1 MEAFFGFGS
10 LLVSVVAIIGL
21 VVNLIRKKKV
31 KKWAI
36 TAASSFAIFV
46 VLVSLPTETNTPI
59 TVEPSTT
66 EVATETVLEETTTP
80 PVVEETTAPPV
91 IEEKTVPTEYKSAL
105 KKAKTYSDTM
115 SMSKIGVY
123 DQLTSE
129 YGEKFSQDAGQYAV
143 DNVKADWKANALK
156 KGQTYQDD
164 MAMSPKAVYDQ
175 LVSEYGEKF
184 TAKEAQYAKDNL
196 K

>member
-1 MEAFFGFGS
+1 MEAFFGLGS
-10 LLVSVVAIIGL
+10 LFVLVVAIIGL
-21 VVNLIRKKKV
+21 AVNVIREKKV

-46 VLVSLPTETNTPI
+46 VLVSLPTETEIPTAVEPLTTKVAAAETI
-59 TVEPSTT
+59 VEPSTT
-66 EVATETVLEETTTP
+66 EVAAETI
-80 PVVEETTAPPV
+80 VE
-91 IEEKTVPTEYKSAL
+91 KKVPKEYTSAL
-105 KKAKTYSDTM
+105 KKAESYSGTM
-115 SMSKIGVY
+115 SMSKAGVY

-129 YGEKFSQDAGQYAV
+129 YGEQFSKDAGQYAV

-175 LVSEYGEKF
+175 LVSEYGEQF

>member
-59 TVEPSTT
+59 AVEPSTT
-66 EVATETVLEETTTP
+66 EVATETATETVL
-80 PVVEETTAPPV
+80 EETTAPPV

-129 YGEKFSQDAGQYAV
+129 YGEKFSKEAAKYAI
-143 DNVKADWKANALK
+143 DNVKADWKENALK
-156 KGQTYQDD
+156 KAYTYQKD
-164 MAMSPKAVYDQ
+164 MSMSPNAIYDQ
-175 LVSEYGEKF
+175 LISEYGEKF
-184 TAKEAQYAKDNL
+184 TAKEAQYAIDNL

>member
-1 MEAFFGFGS
+1 MEAFFGVGS

-31 KKWAI
+31 TKWTI

-46 VLVSLPTETNTPI
+46 VLVSLPTETEIPTA
-59 TVEPSTT
+59 VEPSTT
-66 EVATETVLEETTTP
+66 EVAAETIVK
-80 PVVEETTAPPV
+80 ETTAQPVVKETTAPV
-91 IEEKTVPTEYKSAL
+91 IEEKKVPKEYTSAL
-105 KKAKTYSDTM
+105 KKAESYSGMM
-115 SMSKIGVY
+115 SMSKAGVY

-129 YGEKFSQDAGQYAV
+129 YGEQFSKDAGQYAV
-143 DNVKADWKANALK
+143 DNVKADWKANAVK

-175 LVSEYGEKF
+175 LVSEYGEQF